1 MKEEKLEELK
11 TNIKKYIQGLDEEI
25 FPNKLKSS
33 ISIFLSGSTGWG
45 IKEGFDLKA
54 D

>member
-33 ISIFLSGSTGWG
+33 ISIFLRVQLVG
-45 IKEGFDLKA
+45 E
-54 D
+54 